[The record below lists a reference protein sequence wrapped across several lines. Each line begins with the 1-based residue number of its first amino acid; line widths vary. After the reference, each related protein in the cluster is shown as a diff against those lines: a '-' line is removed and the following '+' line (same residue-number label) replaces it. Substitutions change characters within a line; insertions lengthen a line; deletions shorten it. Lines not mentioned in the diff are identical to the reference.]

1 MREARRPNAVGRDQ
15 AVTSSLAKNNAESLR
30 AWVKAGGVLVGIGG
44 GAALLREKDV
54 DLSHAAEWK
63 PPRDKVKKDETAAA
77 EPRTSPRK
85 PAPADE
91 ADIENRRIRIPGAIF
106 RTRAKPEHFLLFGS
120 PEPPRVLL
128 ATDAPLI
135 APPDP
140 FETVVSIER
149 DKPLAS
155 GHAWPEAIERMAGTP
170 YLIAEPAGKGW
181 AITFLDDPNFRGFW
195 LGTSL
200 LFGNAAILAPSF
212 TP

>member
-1 MREARRPNAVGRDQ
+1 MDPRVPTPEKTLGFKIGDRFVTHGDVSSYVRAV
-15 AVTSSLAKNNAESLR
+15 
-30 AWVKAGGVLVGIGG
+30 
-44 GAALLREKDV
+44 
-54 DLSHAAEWK
+54 
-63 PPRDKVKKDETAAA
+63 AAA
-77 EPRTSPRK
+77 AQERKSSKK
-85 PAPADE
+85 PAAADE

-106 RTRAKPEHFLLFGS
+106 RTRTKPDHFLLFGS

-128 ATDAPLI
+128 ATDAPLT

-149 DKPLAS
+149 EKPLAS

-200 LFGNAAILAPSF
+200 LFGNASILAPSF
-212 TP
+212 TPTP